1 MILSSDLLLKNFTK
15 VDLTLFPFMSA
26 ARLYNEDS
34 APFKRVLYLIQ
45 FTR

>member
-1 MILSSDLLLKNFTK
+1 MFLSSNLLPKNFTK

-26 ARLYNEDS
+26 TRLYNEDS
-34 APFKRVLYLIQ
+34 ALLKSVLYLIQ